1 MQELQLLKDKLDLLL
16 KKYTA
21 MQTENKLLKEANDS
35 YEKQVIQ
42 LNEQLHKMEESL
54 ANVQMNQV
62 VVDDGDKDTL
72 RKQLDTVI
80 GEIDKILTKIN
91 EE

>member
-21 MQTENKLLKEANDS
+21 MQTENKRLKEANDS
-35 YEKQVIQ
+35 YFKQVNQ

-62 VVDDGDKDTL
+62 VVDNGDKDTL
-72 RKQLDTVI
+72 RKQLDIVI

-91 EE
+91 E

>member
-1 MQELQLLKDKLDLLL
+1 MQELQLLKDKLDMLL

-21 MQTENKLLKEANDS
+21 MQTENKRLKEANDS
-35 YEKQVIQ
+35 YERQVIQ

>member
-21 MQTENKLLKEANDS
+21 MQTENKRLKEANDS
-35 YEKQVIQ
+35 YLKQVNQ

-62 VVDDGDKDTL
+62 VVDNGDKDTL